1 MTLKQA
7 VHALL
12 MLEGAGIQA
21 SISHHGAAKRDYNV
35 EMVDCNGTVDIVTIG
50 RALQPFSRPKRS
62 VRLSPH
68 SAFQSGSLIL
78 VC

>member
-35 EMVDCNGTVDIVTIG
+35 EMVDCKALSISPKPCMRSG
-50 RALQPFSRPKRS
+50 RSRPSARS
-62 VRLSPH
+62 LH
-68 SAFQSGSLIL
+68 SGNWTKVSH
-78 VC
+78 